1 MIGSLGPL
9 FFGIYALQLMQI
21 VYLFAY
27 LFTFLQGAAAF
38 SALAGHF
45 TDPELSR
52 LASCLPSSCLGAKAD
67 STTELY
73 SRAFDK
79 FRLWAASYKEISI
92 LPSNYLSVAIYL
104 EFLLQS
110 NSSYSAFEASL
121 YGIRWA
127 HNLYGFSDPCDS
139 NIDKGILE

>member
-1 MIGSLGPL
+1 MH
-9 FFGIYALQLMQI
+9 I

-45 TDPELSR
+45 MDPELSR
-52 LASCLPSSCLGAKAD
+52 LASCLPSRCSGAKAD
-67 STTELY
+67 STTERY

-92 LPSNYLSVAIYL
+92 LPSNYLSVTIYL

-110 NSSYSAFEASL
+110 SYSYLALEAAL

-127 HNLYGFSDPCDS
+127 HNLYAFSDPCNS
-139 NIDKGILE
+139 NLVKGILESAK

>member
-9 FFGIYALQLMQI
+9 FFGVYALQLMQI

-45 TDPELSR
+45 TDPDLSH
-52 LASCLPSSCLGAKAD
+52 LASCLPSRCLGAKAD
-67 STTELY
+67 STTERY

-79 FRLWAASYKEISI
+79 FRLWAASYKEIIVFFRLIICPLLSI
-92 LPSNYLSVAIYL
+92 
-104 EFLLQS
+104 
-110 NSSYSAFEASL
+110 
-121 YGIRWA
+121 
-127 HNLYGFSDPCDS
+127 
-139 NIDKGILE
+139 